1 MASSKKAAL
10 PDTGATPRT
19 SNPVQQ
25 QLARIANS
33 NTFRGAG
40 RLRRFLEFIVTE
52 ALSERKDQIKE
63 YVVGVAVFDKP
74 DTFDPRTDPIVRVQ
88 ARRLRAL
95 LERYYR
101 EEGESAELLI
111 ELPKGGYAPVFSER
125 AAGPARISLAVA
137 LATRNTV
144 AVQTFADHSRGGEL
158 GYFCKSLRQEVVCA
172 LAQLKG
178 IRTVDASP
186 AGAEPAAALLAGG
199 SVSKAGED
207 LRVIVHVTEGSSGCY
222 LWSESVDGS
231 VSQQFSVQQ
240 KAARLLA
247 AKVEDELAGSTE
259 KRRGQHPVE
268 NLAARNL
275 YLQGRY
281 HLNQRTEE
289 SLRKAVEFFERA
301 RLEEPQFALA
311 HSGLAD
317 AYSLL
322 GHYGVL
328 APSEVWTKTA
338 DNATTAVLLAPD
350 SVEAVTSLA
359 HVKASQDW
367 DWAGAER
374 QFRQAISLDPTY
386 ATAHHWYAM
395 NCLVPTSRLQ
405 EAVDEVSI
413 AQSLDPVSSIIA
425 RDLALVH
432 CYRREYDLALAQCD
446 HAIELNPHFSAAF
459 WTLALIQEL
468 RQEFEEAAAACQR
481 AIHLAPTMPRMHG
494 ALGHLYALT
503 GQRARCLEIV
513 RKMRELATTRYVSPM
528 EFASLYFALGQS
540 DEGFEWLDKAC
551 QDRCMELLCVNVD
564 PRFDRPRQDQ
574 RFAPVARKLGLVDA
588 AHPSSGTGRRRARR
602 NAFTARLA

>member
-1 MASSKKAAL
+1 MVGSSSAA
-10 PDTGATPRT
+10 
-19 SNPVQQ
+19 NPANVDLANVQAVKQ
-25 QLARIANS
+25 QLARVANS
-33 NTFRGAG
+33 ATFRGAG
-40 RLRRFLEFIVTE
+40 RLRRFLEFIVGE

-95 LERYYR
+95 LERYYS
-101 EEGESAELLI
+101 EEGDSAELLI
-111 ELPKGGYAPVFSER
+111 DLPKGGYTPAFAPR
-125 AAGPARISLAVA
+125 AADPARISLAVA

-144 AVQTFADHSRGGEL
+144 AVQAFADHSRGAEL

-172 LAQLKG
+172 LAKLKG
-178 IRTVDASP
+178 IRTVDASA
-186 AGAEPAAALLAGG
+186 AGTAPSAALLAGG
-199 SVSKAGED
+199 SVSQAGDE
-207 LRVIVHVTEGSSGCY
+207 LRVILHVVDGSNGCY
-222 LWSESVDGS
+222 LWSESVDGDA
-231 VSQQFSVQQ
+231 VRGFGVQQ

-247 AKVEDELAGSTE
+247 AKVQGELAGSVQE
-259 KRRGQHPVE
+259 RRGRHPVE

-328 APSEVWTKTA
+328 APAEVWTKTA
-338 DNATTAVLLAPD
+338 DNASTAVLLAPD
-350 SVEAVTSLA
+350 AVEALTSLA

-367 DWAGAER
+367 DWTGAER
-374 QFRQAISLDPTY
+374 QFRQAISLDPSY
-386 ATAHHWYAM
+386 STAHHWYAM
-395 NCLVPTSRLQ
+395 NVLVPLNRLQ
-405 EAVDEVSI
+405 EAGEEVRI
-413 AQSLDPVSSIIA
+413 AQSLDPISAIIA
-425 RDLALVH
+425 RDLALIH

-468 RQEFEEAAAACQR
+468 RQEFDEAAAACQR

-494 ALGHLYALT
+494 ALGRLYALT
-503 GQRARCLEIV
+503 GQRARCLEII
-513 RKMRELATTRYVSPM
+513 KKLREMAAARYVSPM
-528 EFASLYFALGQS
+528 EFASLYFALGKN
-540 DEGFEWLDKAC
+540 DEGFDWLAKAC

-564 PRFDRPRQDQ
+564 PCWDRPRQDR
-574 RFAPVARKLGLVDA
+574 RFAAVVRQLGLQPGEVGKESHRA
-588 AHPSSGTGRRRARR
+588 ARAQ
-602 NAFTARLA
+602 